1 MCSLVAGLTAISG
14 IMQYNAQQEAAENQA
29 AAYRAQAETAKRNAE
44 IEDRKVEQQVDNTAK
59 QQSRL
64 RIQRAAEEGKLR
76 ASAGSAGIGMGGS
89 VNDLLSVSNEAYLD
103 DQSTLLSNERNQT
116 YDTKVNWANFKNQ
129 EAGYRS
135 AADNVISSAR
145 TAGIGTLLGTATS
158 IAGMQDWGGSSS
170 SAKTDTG
177 FRPTITY
184 SDGTQAQLSPWPSK
198 KKTRW

>member
-1 MCSLVAGLTAISG
+1 MF
-14 IMQYNAQQEAAENQA
+14 
-29 AAYRAQAETAKRNAE
+29 
-44 IEDRKVEQQVDNTAK
+44 
-59 QQSRL
+59 
-64 RIQRAAEEGKLR
+64 
-76 ASAGSAGIGMGGS
+76 
-89 VNDLLSVSNEAYLD
+89 
-103 DQSTLLSNERNQT
+103 LSNERNQT

-177 FRPTITY
+177 FRPTIAY

>member
-14 IMQYNAQQEAAENQA
+14 IMQYNAQQEVAENQA

-89 VNDLLSVSNEAYLD
+89 VNDLLSVSNDAYLD

-158 IAGMQDWGGSSS
+158 IAGMQDWGSTP
-170 SAKTDTG
+170 KKDDG
-177 FRPTITY
+177 FKPTITY